1 MVSARTKAAL
11 AAAKARGRRLGGWRG
26 GPAPDP
32 EAGRKAIARRAEEF
46 AASVGPIALELWRE
60 GLSLRRVAAEL
71 ANRDIRTPRGGAWTA
86 HAVRVLLARAGR
98 QAEAR
103 EAA

>member
-1 MVSARTKAAL
+1 MLRPGL
-11 AAAKARGRRLGGWRG
+11 AAWQNGFVRFRATVRHA
-26 GPAPDP
+26 
-32 EAGRKAIARRAEEF
+32 EAF
-46 AASVGPIALELWRE
+46 AASVGPIALGLRRE

-98 QAEAR
+98 RPEAR